1 MALGSCPSGVFIIF
15 FLADATFALVLSL
28 ADAVSLGL
36 HHPYYN
42 SSFSS

>member
-1 MALGSCPSGVFIIF
+1 MALGSCPSGVFII

-28 ADAVSLGL
+28 ADAVALGL
-36 HHPYYN
+36 HLPYYN

>member
-15 FLADATFALVLSL
+15 LADATFALVLSL
-28 ADAVSLGL
+28 YDVVSLGL
-36 HHPYYN
+36 HHPYNN